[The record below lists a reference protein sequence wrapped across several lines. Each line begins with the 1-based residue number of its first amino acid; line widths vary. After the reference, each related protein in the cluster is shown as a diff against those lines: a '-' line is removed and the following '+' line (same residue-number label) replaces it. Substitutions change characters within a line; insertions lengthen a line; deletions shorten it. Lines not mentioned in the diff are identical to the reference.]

1 MRPITLAACLL
12 ASLANA
18 QSPLTNSDVIHM
30 VAFGISPAVVKATIN
45 KCKPGFDL
53 SPDGLIQ
60 LKKSGL
66 NDDIL
71 MAMISKTNTAAGLSS
86 RDSLN
91 LLSSGIYYKSA
102 DRFISFE
109 HGYLANNSS
118 KGFGESLKKSFS
130 NFIAFKFKARMDNA
144 HSSMQIGDTKPT
156 FLFALGFQALS
167 PEEFFL
173 VRLRSTDT
181 TRQIIYE
188 KPMNGAG
195 LIVINDS
202 LKVDF
207 NTRKLENNFFEV
219 SPAHSLPPGEYG
231 FIYSASPF
239 YSGTRYTIYDFS
251 IIEK

>member
-1 MRPITLAACLL
+1 MRPITLAACLVV
-12 ASLANA
+12 SLANA

-30 VAFGISPAVVKATIN
+30 VAYGISPAIVKATIS
-45 KCKPGFDL
+45 KCKAGFDL

-71 MAMISKTNTAAGLSS
+71 MAMISKTNAAVAAPA

-91 LLSSGIYYKSA
+91 FLSSGVYYKSA
-102 DRFISFE
+102 DRYISFE
-109 HGYLANNSS
+109 PGFLANTSS
-118 KGFGESLKKSFS
+118 KGFSGSLKKSLS
-130 NFIAFKFKARMDNA
+130 DFIAFKMKASMDKA
-144 HSSMQIGDTKPT
+144 HSNAQIQDPKPV
-156 FLFALGFQALS
+156 FLFALGFEARS

-173 VRLRSTDT
+173 VRLRSTDS

-188 KPMNGAG
+188 KPTGGAG

-207 NTRKLENNFFEV
+207 NTRKLENGFYEV
-219 SPAHSLPPGEYG
+219 SPAHSLP
-231 FIYSASPF
+231 
-239 YSGTRYTIYDFS
+239 TR
-251 IIEK
+251 

>member
-30 VAFGISPAVVKATIN
+30 VAFGISPIIVKATIY
-45 KCKPGFDL
+45 KCKARFDL
-53 SPDGLIQ
+53 SPDSLIQ

-71 MAMISKTNTAAGLSS
+71 MAMITKTSATVITPT

-91 LLSSGIYYKSA
+91 PLSSGIYYKSA
-102 DRFISFE
+102 ERNTFFE
-109 HGYLANNSS
+109 PGYLANISS

-144 HSSMQIGDTKPT
+144 HSTMQIGDAKPI
-156 FLFALGFQALS
+156 FLFAFDFPS
-167 PEEFFL
+167 HNPEEFFL
-173 VRLRSTDT
+173 IRLSSRDSS
-181 TRQIIYE
+181 RELIYE
-188 KPMNGAG
+188 KPTNGPG
-195 LIVINDS
+195 LIIINDS

-207 NTRKLENNFFEV
+207 NIRKLENSLYEI
-219 SPAHSLPPGEYG
+219 SPGHSLPPGEYG
-231 FIYSASPF
+231 FIYNSASL
-239 YSGTRYTIYDFS
+239 YSGTRYKVYDFR
-251 IIEK
+251 IVEK

>member
-12 ASLANA
+12 VSLAKA
-18 QSPLTNSDVIHM
+18 QSPLTNTDVIRM
-30 VAFGISPAVVKATIN
+30 VAYGISPIVVKATIN
-45 KCKPGFDL
+45 KCKAGFDL

-66 NDDIL
+66 SDDIL
-71 MAMISKTNTAAGLSS
+71 MVMISKTNAAVGAPA

-91 LLSSGIYYKSA
+91 FLSTGIYYKTP
-102 DRFISFE
+102 DRYISFE
-109 HGYLANNSS
+109 PGYLASASS
-118 KGFGESLKKSFS
+118 KGFGRSLKKSFS
-130 NFIAFKFKARMDNA
+130 DFIAFKIKASMEKA
-144 HSSMQIGDTKPT
+144 HSSTQIQDPRPT
-156 FLFALGFQALS
+156 FLFALDYPARN

-173 VRLRSTDT
+173 VRLRSTDS

-188 KPMNGAG
+188 KPTGGAG

-231 FIYSASPF
+231 FIYSGVSF
-239 YSGTRYTIYDFS
+239 YSRARYTIYDFR
-251 IIEK
+251 IGEK